1 MVTITPQHRAM
12 NSGIATPYRRGGRR
26 SGGAQTNYITY
37 RYGDNI
43 FVQESETIAML
54 YWQRRQEEYDELAK
68 TL

>member
-26 SGGAQTNYITY
+26 SGGSQTNYNIV

>member
-1 MVTITPQHRAM
+1 MVTITP
-12 NSGIATPYRRGGRR
+12 
-26 SGGAQTNYITY
+26 Y